1 MIRGYSISEED
12 IDRVMPFVRGV
23 IHELEVGNAT
33 NIELSLLNLGPCQ
46 FMDVFDVH
54 FFKKHY
60 KTYLRRLFI
69 NAKMKNEFYSKKI
82 YPYYANQISIW
93 DKMKW
98 ILAIILN
105 KFVHKHVE
113 V

>member
-1 MIRGYSISEED
+1 MLIFIIITNSLMIES
-12 IDRVMPFVRGV
+12 
-23 IHELEVGNAT
+23 
-33 NIELSLLNLGPCQ
+33 
-46 FMDVFDVH
+46 
-54 FFKKHY
+54 
-60 KTYLRRLFI
+60 RRLFI

>member
-1 MIRGYSISEED
+1 MIES
-12 IDRVMPFVRGV
+12 
-23 IHELEVGNAT
+23 
-33 NIELSLLNLGPCQ
+33 
-46 FMDVFDVH
+46 
-54 FFKKHY
+54 
-60 KTYLRRLFI
+60 RRLFI

>member
-1 MIRGYSISEED
+1 MNVCFNELHNCGICAKCIRTLLEINAVGD
-12 IDRVMPFVRGV
+12 ID
-23 IHELEVGNAT
+23 
-33 NIELSLLNLGPCQ
+33 Q